1 MLREDERGKS
11 LYYEINIDQ
20 QKGEDTSWSRVQ
32 IPPDPLSFLFLFST
46 IFVKLKKIR
55 QKFFIRHETEITSWQ
70 RKKLR
75 KKVMENLSSI
85 SGRSTSCGI

>member
-1 MLREDERGKS
+1 
-11 LYYEINIDQ
+11 
-20 QKGEDTSWSRVQ
+20 
-32 IPPDPLSFLFLFST
+32 LFST